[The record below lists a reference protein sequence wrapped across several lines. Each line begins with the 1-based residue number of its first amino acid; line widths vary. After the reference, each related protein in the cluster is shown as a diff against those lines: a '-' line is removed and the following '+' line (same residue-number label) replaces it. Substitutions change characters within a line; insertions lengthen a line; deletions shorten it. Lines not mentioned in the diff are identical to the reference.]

1 MAREAFLD
9 RGEGR
14 AGARQTPAWRPRIG
28 RAAPPPRPGS
38 PRVHAVCTAGRNPVG
53 LGRQRRGSA
62 RLRAIG
68 PAVSI
73 GIRGGRAGMGW
84 RSARCRRQAHQGIKY
99 QQRPDTELTIPR
111 FAVASF
117 KFGQENRSLLL
128 RSCFPHDPAPVQGL
142 TLAGWLSGR
151 AIREQV
157 LCGEWPGMR
166 GVCVECEDKCRPLL
180 YDPDP
185 RMAAPVN
192 PPLVALGQAEPALE
206 IEVVLDLLE
215 LARGDEEPG
224 QEAGH
229 QRGHVPANR
238 VPGPLES
245 IDQSLELHSA
255 ILAHLRPRHEGRGYL
270 LDVLDVLSDRL

>member
-1 MAREAFLD
+1 MPGIGVHHVQVADIEGEDALIARE
-9 RGEGR
+9 GG
-14 AGARQTPAWRPRIG
+14 
-28 RAAPPPRPGS
+28 
-38 PRVHAVCTAGRNPVG
+38 VCF
-53 LGRQRRGSA
+53 
-62 RLRAIG
+62 
-68 PAVSI
+68 
-73 GIRGGRAGMGW
+73 
-84 RSARCRRQAHQGIKY
+84 
-99 QQRPDTELTIPR
+99 QRPDTELTIPR

-255 ILAHLRPRHEGRGYL
+255 I
-270 LDVLDVLSDRL
+270 